1 MFSLTMMPQVR
12 STCPWGS
19 EAESVKPAR
28 KQHHN
33 QQSSCPWESEATSES
48 FKPGRQQLRQHQ
60 QRDTCPW
67 GDGGSERSSSK
78 SRRSNSSS
86 RTKNTCP
93 WSDNAP
99 DGDSASLARAEKL
112 RQRPPVG
119 FHGCAG
125 SGAPK
130 PPRAPERDSYPA
142 QPDMLHSFPVDKDSF
157 PAQRDMAHTEPVASD
172 MSGDPDAQERADL
185 IEKCLA
191 HGLTDEQIEGVLR
204 EHMFQKMME
213 KEAEAD
219 MIAAHQTS
227 TMAANSIGKSQMTG
241 GDMPLVKPAN
251 SSVAAKRQA
260 NAQAKKSTS
269 FGPSDEEI
277 AGILEVGRTTSP
289 PMHAYENKPST
300 MEMKNGKAKEVAK
313 SGFNLGHHSEQDSR
327 AAYLESQRTAA
338 AVKAR
343 NRGGTGIF

>member
-1 MFSLTMMPQVR
+1 MFSLTIMHQVR

-19 EAESVKPAR
+19 EADSFKPGR

-33 QQSSCPWESEATSES
+33 QQSGCPWAESEAATES
-48 FKPGRQQLRQHQ
+48 FKPSRQQLRQQ
-60 QRDTCPW
+60 QHDTCPW

-93 WSDNAP
+93 WSDSSEVT
-99 DGDSASLARAEKL
+99 DGHSVSLARAEKL
-112 RQRPPVG
+112 RQKPPVG
-119 FHGCAG
+119 YQGCAG

-142 QPDMLHSFPVDKDSF
+142 QPDKSYSFPVEKDCF
-157 PAQRDMAHTEPVASD
+157 PAQRDMAHTEPAAVD
-172 MSGDPDAQERADL
+172 MSCDPDAQERADL

-204 EHMFQKMME
+204 EHMIQKMME
-213 KEAEAD
+213 KEAES
-219 MIAAHQTS
+219 AAHQTS
-227 TMAANSIGKSQMTG
+227 TMAANSIGKSQMPD
-241 GDMPLVKPAN
+241 GDMPPMKPAN

-260 NAQAKKSTS
+260 KAQAKKSIS

-277 AGILEVGRTTSP
+277 AGILEVGRTPSP
-289 PMHAYENKPST
+289 SMLAFENKPST
-300 MEMKNGKAKEVAK
+300 METKNGKSKQVAT
-313 SGFNLGHHSEQDSR
+313 SGFNLGCHSEQDSR
-327 AAYLESQRTAA
+327 AAFLESQQKAA
-338 AVKAR
+338 AAKAR
-343 NRGGTGIF
+343 NRSGMGIF